1 MKVLIERTSH
11 GLGDNTPPVEGAVEI
26 FVTRYNYRVGDI
38 ENNPVAWEFF
48 TKHSTDIERMEDGSY
63 RGKRREKEKMW
74 LIDIPDIY
82 EFVKVHG
89 DCIVKAPGDFVE
101 EYPRV
106 EIYDDYRE

>member
-1 MKVLIERTSH
+1 MLVLIERTSH
-11 GLGDNTPPVEGAVEI
+11 GLGCNTPPVEGAVEI
-26 FVTRYNYRVGDI
+26 LVTRYDYRVSNI
-38 ENNPVAWEFF
+38 EKNPAAWENFA
-48 TKHSTDIERMEDGSY
+48 KYSTDIERMEDGRY

-74 LIDIPDIY
+74 MIDIPDIY

-89 DCIVKAPGDFVE
+89 DCIVSAPGDFVE

>member
-1 MKVLIERTSH
+1 MNVLIERTSH
-11 GLGDNTPPVEGAVEI
+11 GLDCNTPPVEGAVEI
-26 FVTRYNYRVGDI
+26 LVTRYEYRVSGI
-38 ENNPVAWEFF
+38 ENNPAAWENFA
-48 TKHSTDIERMEDGSY
+48 KHSTDIERMEDGSY

-89 DCIVKAPGDFVE
+89 ACIVFAPGDFVE